1 MLALFSGKD
10 AEGIGQQQPYSS
22 LCAAASAARKESILL
37 GAAAGPATHLP
48 LLCAEPATPP
58 RPAASTAAAP
68 AGARL
73 QWGSPTDMLLV
84 GFGPSPG
91 RGMKGKSISPVL
103 SFSTQNGEAAR
114 S

>member
-1 MLALFSGKD
+1 M
-10 AEGIGQQQPYSS
+10 
-22 LCAAASAARKESILL
+22 
-37 GAAAGPATHLP
+37 
-48 LLCAEPATPP
+48 
-58 RPAASTAAAP
+58 AAAP

>member
-1 MLALFSGKD
+1 MPKALDNNS
-10 AEGIGQQQPYSS
+10 PYSS
-22 LCAAASAARKESILL
+22 LCAAASAATKESILL

-73 QWGSPTDMLLV
+73 QWESPTDMLLV

-91 RGMKGKSISPVL
+91 HRMEGKSISPVL
-103 SFSTQNGEAAR
+103 SFSTQNREAAR